1 MSSSP
6 PDEQI
11 PSPAPTVCSR
21 RRFMFP
27 PAKCLLCEASPPA
40 FWPNSHPAPGGL
52 LSFTC
57 SNSTFSSCSWILRTS
72 RRWSVWA
79 AACRRSCVLI
89 SLSITSR
96 TSSTCTQLSSC
107 YCTAVVTHQGTFH
120 RNITDLSSNFILQSC
135 HGPLL
140 QLSLFLKI
148 AKSSHSTSEKVS
160 SLIISLLCLA

>member
-1 MSSSP
+1 MSRFP
-6 PDEQI
+6 PQPRPCVPEDGSRFLQQSACFVRLHHQHFDQI
-11 PSPAPTVCSR
+11 PTQ
-21 RRFMFP
+21 
-27 PAKCLLCEASPPA
+27 LLGDS
-40 FWPNSHPAPGGL
+40 
-52 LSFTC
+52 SFTC

-107 YCTAVVTHQGTFH
+107 YCTAIVTHQGTFH
-120 RNITDLSSNFILQSC
+120 RNVTDLSSNFILQSC
-135 HGPLL
+135 QGPLL

-160 SLIISLLCLA
+160 SLRISLLCLA